1 MPPTTKRNRKGITH
15 KHQEALVTT
24 YRLQNITPDAMAIAE
39 NNFTKSRRDNWRRYL
54 RDLEIDGMLASKR
67 LCFSHPGGLSMPLG
81 SFFCLTRYGAE
92 VIADMAEIDPEE
104 VIYPINGIQASSPF
118 QFPHRHG
125 LIKILASFIAA
136 ENADEEGFEVLDI
149 WPEYQHNGLKKA
161 TRVTIPGDKTIVI
174 PDAILRYR
182 AGDRVHLATV
192 EFHRETDAKRIIQQ
206 LQNHKT
212 AIEHNLFSSLFGH
225 PYSNH
230 VLSVHED
237 KDKLRGIIERLRAGE
252 IPGFKDFAPGFH
264 FATID
269 DVIENGVRNSF
280 YRVDGTKS
288 DIF

>member
-1 MPPTTKRNRKGITH
+1 M
-15 KHQEALVTT
+15 

-39 NNFTKSRRDNWRRYL
+39 NNYTRSRRDNWRRYL
-54 RDLEIDGMLASKR
+54 RDLEIDGMLTSKR

-81 SFFCLTRYGAE
+81 SFFCLTKYGAE
-92 VIADMAEIDPEE
+92 VIADMAEIDPED

-136 ENADEEGFEVLDI
+136 ENANEELFEVLDI
-149 WPEYQHNGLKKA
+149 WPEYQHTGLKKV
-161 TRVTIPGDKTIVI
+161 TRVVTPGDKTIII

-182 AGDRVHLATV
+182 AGEAVRLATV

-206 LQNHKT
+206 LHNHKT
-212 AIEHNLFSSLFGH
+212 AIEHNLFSSLFEH

-230 VLSVHED
+230 VLSIHED
-237 KDKLRGIIERLRAGE
+237 KDKLRGIIDRLRGGE
-252 IPGFKDFAPGFH
+252 IPGFADFAPGFH
-264 FATID
+264 FAALD
-269 DVIENGVRNSF
+269 DVIEMGIRNAF
-280 YRVDGTKS
+280 YRLDGTRS